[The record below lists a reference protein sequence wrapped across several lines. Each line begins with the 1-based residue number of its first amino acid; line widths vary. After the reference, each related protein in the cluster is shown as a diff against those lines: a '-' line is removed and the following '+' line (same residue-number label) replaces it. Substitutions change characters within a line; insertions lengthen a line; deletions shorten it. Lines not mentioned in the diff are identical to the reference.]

1 MTTLRL
7 AGVVRESI
15 VDGPG
20 FRYTV
25 FAQGCPH
32 HCPGCHNAHTWPFSG
47 GFAAE
52 PEKIVAEMKQSPLL
66 RGITLSG
73 GEPFSQP
80 KAMAELAALVR
91 AAGYDVFAYTGYLF
105 EELLEQAKSDQD
117 VLSLLQQTDVLIDG
131 PFLQEQK
138 SYDLRF
144 RGSKNQRAIDVK
156 ASLSGGVT
164 LADI

>member
-20 FRYTV
+20 MRYTV

-32 HCPGCHNAHTWPFSG
+32 HCPGCHNAHTWPLSG
-47 GFAAE
+47 GFETE
-52 PEKIVAEMKQSPLL
+52 PEQIISEMQKNPML

-73 GEPFSQP
+73 GEPFCQC
-80 KAMAELAALVR
+80 KAMAELAALTH
-91 AAGYDVFAYTGYLF
+91 AAGYDVIAYTGYLF
-105 EELLEQAKSDQD
+105 EELIKNAKADPD
-117 VLSLLQQTDVLIDG
+117 ILALLQETDILIDG

-156 ASLSGGVT
+156 ASLSGGLT
-164 LADI
+164 LIDL